1 MAKAEWLHLR
11 VRFLAAEVPTIHR
24 SSGLGRLLPEVV
36 RSTWTFEGR
45 LWIVGPLDPMEE
57 VPARYYKARSRNPDL
72 VWRLVDIRD

>member
-1 MAKAEWLHLR
+1 MAG
-11 VRFLAAEVPTIHR
+11 RFLAAEGPTLRGPAGGAGEGSVQRGSTDVI
-24 SSGLGRLLPEVV
+24 P
-36 RSTWTFEGR
+36 STWTFEGR